1 VRADWL
7 PGLSETGRE
16 ALVDYGVSLI
26 VDLRP
31 EREDRSDEYE
41 PLPVP
46 VVRQAMDPRPVPAA
60 WDWPSMHEAY
70 LALADC
76 YRSAE
81 PPAAIHCAGGRDR
94 TGIACGMALW
104 LAGVEPDVIAAD
116 HALSDEHWAPH
127 NGAWVDRAG
136 DEEERERRLRVL
148 RPPGRTLADVLE
160 EIEEQEGIRNRLLDA
175 GAEEV
180 ALDRLV
186 ARLRGEA

>member
-1 VRADWL
+1 
-7 PGLSETGRE
+7 
-16 ALVDYGVSLI
+16 
-26 VDLRP
+26 
-31 EREDRSDEYE
+31 
-41 PLPVP
+41 
-46 VVRQAMDPRPVPAA
+46 
-60 WDWPSMHEAY
+60 
-70 LALADC
+70 
-76 YRSAE
+76 
-81 PPAAIHCAGGRDR
+81 
-94 TGIACGMALW
+94 MALW

-160 EIEEQEGIRNRLLDA
+160 EIEAQEGIRNRLLDA
-175 GAEEV
+175 GADEV